1 MAKAPAKKM
10 KTPALMIVVMKKKGN
25 GGKMRGK
32 GSCEDEGEEYKKGG
46 MVRKKK
52 GMK

>member
-10 KTPALMIVVMKKKGN
+10 KAPAMLLVVMKKGEGK
-25 GGKMRGK
+25 KMRGK
-32 GSCEDEGEEYKKGG
+32 GSCEDEDEEYKKGG

-52 GMK
+52 AMKK